1 MTADELP
8 EFSDTERLGSK
19 GIRLVHNIVE
29 DELEWVFREQA
40 THDLGIDAQIEVISD
55 KNRAT
60 GKMIAAQIKCGESF
74 FKESDTNGYIFRPA
88 TKHVNYW
95 TGHSLPVIVIICHPV
110 LSECWWIEVSS
121 ENIKSTGKGWRI
133 IVPFGQR
140 FDSTHKHILAQIAGR
155 TLVERIRQR
164 YKRRLAVAPVI
175 DDRKLIE
182 IIHRGGILMGFRR
195 ITGNDYRALAF
206 SQDYMLYQSD
216 SVYDLGLWKDIL
228 ELSGVEDWEIEE
240 ALEKADQEVT

>member
-19 GIRLVHNIVE
+19 GIRLVDNIVE
-29 DELEWVFREQA
+29 DELGWVFREQT
-40 THDLGIDAQIEVISD
+40 THDLGIDAHIEVVSD

-60 GKMIAAQIKCGESF
+60 GQIIAAQIKCGESF
-74 FKESDTNGYIFRPA
+74 FKESATNGYIFRPE

-110 LSECWWIEVSS
+110 SGECWWIEVTS
-121 ENIKSTGKGWRI
+121 ENITSTGKGWRI

-140 FDSTHKHILAQIAGR
+140 FDSSHKHILVQIAGR
-155 TLVERIRQR
+155 TLAERIRQR
-164 YKRRLAVAPVI
+164 YKRRLAVAPII
-175 DDRKLIE
+175 DDREFIE

-195 ITGNDYRALAF
+195 VTGNDYRALAF

-216 SVYDLGLWKDIL
+216 SFYDLGAWKDIL

-240 ALEKADQEVT
+240 ALEKADQEVI